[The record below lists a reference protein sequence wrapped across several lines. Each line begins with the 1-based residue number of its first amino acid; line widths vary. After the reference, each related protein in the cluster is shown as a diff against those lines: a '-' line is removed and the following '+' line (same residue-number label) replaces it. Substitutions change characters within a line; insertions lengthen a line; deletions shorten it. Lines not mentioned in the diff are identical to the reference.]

1 MTLVATPLAASQLP
15 IPEEDAETQLVD
27 RASAGARLLTARGV
41 GMRAVSVASNLALL
55 ALVTPTDL
63 GLLAVV
69 RGLTALAGN
78 TTDLGFAWAL
88 LRRPETPTRQE
99 YAALAGI
106 QLSIVLGLLLV
117 ALAEPAWLAR
127 VAAVAPEWRWW
138 LLAVLA
144 TTLTVP
150 FGTSAKIRIE
160 RRLDYRRIAF
170 YDMSVVLLLNLSLLA
185 FALAGRFAIGV
196 FLATGGI
203 ILYSNILLWV
213 WSPGPLPRFRPKT
226 WRRLAGEF
234 AGFSAGH
241 GCYLLFT
248 SATPIVVANLFGLPV
263 AGLWSFASRLGN
275 ILQVTFEG
283 FRRAAVP
290 AAALLNRSDEGLRRL
305 VEDSLLGAVRLTVPV
320 VAAMVAALPAVPLLW
335 PRWQAAVPVG
345 QLYLLGFGLGGLASA
360 SLVPAA
366 VARRGGSVVVAEQL
380 TPMVVGWLGFVALW
394 LSGLHNVGWVV
405 LPMYLAQLVALWHI
419 TEPAIRPRWRPELSH
434 MLFGLGAVVTCTAI
448 GQVRGWPPIGTAVVS
463 AMLFAVLAYV
473 PRLRSRVGDTR
484 GARSP

>member
-1 MTLVATPLAASQLP
+1 MTLVATPLAAPEPP

-41 GMRAVSVASNLALL
+41 GMRVVSVASNVALL
-55 ALVTPTDL
+55 ALVTPADL

-99 YAALAGI
+99 FAALSGI

-160 RRLDYRRIAF
+160 RQLDYRRIAF
-170 YDMSVVLLLNLSLLA
+170 YDVSSVLLLNLSLLG
-185 FALAGRFAIGV
+185 FALAGKFAIGV

-203 ILYSNILLWV
+203 ILYSNILLWL
-213 WSPGPLPRFRPKT
+213 WSPGPMPAFRPKH

-248 SATPIVVANLFGLPV
+248 SATPIVIANLFGLPV

-290 AAALLNRSDEGLRRL
+290 AAALLSRSDEGLRRL
-305 VEDSLLGAVRLTVPV
+305 AEDSLLGAVRLTVPV
-320 VAAMVAALPAVPLLW
+320 VAAMFAALPAVPLLW
-335 PRWQAAVPVG
+335 PRWEAAVPVS
-345 QLYLLGFGLGGLASA
+345 QLYLLGFALGGLASA
-360 SLVPAA
+360 ALVPAA
-366 VARRGGSVVVAEQL
+366 VARRGASVVVAEQL

-394 LSGLHNVGWVV
+394 LAGLHNVGWVV
-405 LPMYLAQLVALWHI
+405 LPMYLAQVAALWHI
-419 TEPAIRPRWRPELSH
+419 TESGIRPHWRPEFSR
-434 MLFGLGAVVTCTAI
+434 MLFALAAVVTCTVV
-448 GQVRGWPPIGTAVVS
+448 GQLRAWPAIGTAAVS
-463 AMLFAVLAYV
+463 AVLFAVISDL
-473 PRLRSRVGDTR
+473 PRMFPRMWAARR
-484 GARSP
+484 ARSA